1 MKNFYRSTMILLI
14 LASLFC
20 VANASA
26 LAQKPIG
33 FYVSISE
40 TRTEHS
46 RDSGSNSKTIKINGN
61 ALVFEE
67 TSRRR
72 KPLHKE
78 YRLTDQEVS
87 KLKRLVSERHLLASR
102 SVEYPEVA
110 GPHTSIALSLE
121 LKSKRRHAR
130 IRISGSMASKELNND
145 HVYQNA
151 HELLDEITEMMTA
164 KDQAERR

>member
-46 RDSGSNSKTIKINGN
+46 RDSDSSARTIRISGH
-61 ALVFEE
+61 ALIYEE

-102 SVEYPEVA
+102 SVAYAEVT
-110 GPHTSIALSLE
+110 GPHTSIVLSLE
-121 LKSKRRHAR
+121 LKLKKRRSL

-151 HELLDEITEMMTA
+151 HALLDEITKMMDA

>member
-1 MKNFYRSTMILLI
+1 MKNFYRSTKIFMI
-14 LASLFC
+14 LASWFC

-26 LAQKPIG
+26 IAQKPIG

-46 RDSGSNSKTIKINGN
+46 RDSGSSSKTIKINGN
-61 ALVFEE
+61 ALDYEE

-72 KPLHKE
+72 KPLHKK

-102 SVEYPEVA
+102 SVEYAEVT
-110 GPHTSIALSLE
+110 GSHTSIVLSLE
-121 LKSKRRHAR
+121 LKLKKRRSL

-145 HVYQNA
+145 RVYQNVHA
-151 HELLDEITEMMTA
+151 LLDEITEIMDA
-164 KDQAERR
+164 KDQTDRH